1 MEKRKRFTKSRSFQL
16 LCLGLFAG
24 MALACTS
31 AKETRDAMD
40 GFVDG
45 YNYVRGLRSE
55 INYTDSISQQSTMD
69 FAMTDT
75 QHNGEDNN

>member
-1 MEKRKRFTKSRSFQL
+1 MEKRKNFTKTRSFQM

-31 AKETRDAMD
+31 AKDAQDAMD

-45 YNYVRGLRSE
+45 YNYGRSLRSE
-55 INYTDSISQQSTMD
+55 INYTDSISQQNTMD
-69 FAMTDT
+69 VAMTDVH
-75 QHNGEDNN
+75 QSDEDI